1 MPTRNTVSTLSHDIL
16 IATNW
21 KEMKTKVVNALE
33 QAYKIKR
40 LGNVSKFVGINV
52 DQQNDEKCFMS
63 QENFVDEII
72 KKFNLHNL
80 STRSTPL
87 DRNERFEI
95 SEAPLTTMPNR
106 SLLGGLLYLAT
117 CTRPDIAFAVNQAS
131 KFNDNPTEEH

>member
-131 KFNDNPTEEH
+131 KFNENPTEEH